1 MAAPYWNQWAHCEL
15 ISMHGVE
22 LDDFYADDLI
32 DENEGKDIEEEEHC
46 CSFCMDCLG
55 FSDRDFM

>member
-1 MAAPYWNQWAHCEL
+1 MAAPYWTQWTPCEL

-22 LDDFYADDLI
+22 LDDFYGDDLI
-32 DENEGKDIEEEEHC
+32 DENEGREAEEEHC

-55 FSDRDFM
+55 FSDRDFI